1 MALVKWDPF
10 KELVDFRR
18 RMDRLFNEVSSSL
31 LRSEWEEPTLLRD
44 WVPAVDVYED
54 ADKFQIHA
62 ELPGMDMK
70 DIDVQVEGNTLTIR
84 GERKLEHEDKR
95 ENYHR
100 VERVYGAF
108 QRSFS
113 LPSTVDV
120 DKIEATYDRGVLT
133 ITLPKKEET
142 RPKSIQ
148 IQVK

>member
-18 RMDRLFNEVSSSL
+18 RMDRLFHEVSGSL

-54 ADKFQIHA
+54 ADKFQIQA

-70 DIDVQVEGNTLTIR
+70 DIEVQVEGNTLTLR